1 MCASTVFPRESEDL
15 VTGKELHQELGGFG
29 EMLPYHP
36 TRADMPYTHVLCTTL
51 MVCVVLCQEPV
62 AGSLEQLW
70 MSYNM
75 VEKLKGITVLK
86 NLKVKKSCSSCEC
99 YSVLCNCVRKC
110 RWKQRWPVRL
120 HMLVTKCVTANVCWM
135 PVQVLYMGNNL
146 VKDWGE
152 FMKLV
157 GAGAGEVA
165 VCA

>member
-15 VTGKELHQELGGFG
+15 VTGKKLHQELGGFG

-99 YSVLCNCVRKC
+99 YSVLLYVTVSESADGSRGGLLGYTCWSLSVLLQMCVGCLC
-110 RWKQRWPVRL
+110 RYCTWATTW
-120 HMLVTKCVTANVCWM
+120 
-135 PVQVLYMGNNL
+135 
-146 VKDWGE
+146 
-152 FMKLV
+152 
-157 GAGAGEVA
+157 
-165 VCA
+165 